1 MASDLEITPFI
12 VVMLALSVL
21 KSYREL
27 ADTDKTKAVAAR
39 H

>member
-1 MASDLEITPFI
+1 MASDLETIPFF

-27 ADTDKTKAVAAR
+27 VNTDKP
-39 H
+39 

>member
-1 MASDLEITPFI
+1 MASDLETIPFF
-12 VVMLALSVL
+12 VLMLALSML

>member
-1 MASDLEITPFI
+1 MASDLETIPFF

-27 ADTDKTKAVAAR
+27 ADTDNTKAIAAR

>member
-1 MASDLEITPFI
+1 MASDLETIPFF
-12 VVMLALSVL
+12 VLMLALSVL

-27 ADTDKTKAVAAR
+27 ADMDKPEARAAR